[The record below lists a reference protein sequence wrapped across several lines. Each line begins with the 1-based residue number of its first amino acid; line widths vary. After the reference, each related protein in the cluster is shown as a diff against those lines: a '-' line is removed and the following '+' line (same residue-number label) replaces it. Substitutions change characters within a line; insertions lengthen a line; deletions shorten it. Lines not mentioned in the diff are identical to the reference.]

1 MTLDLS
7 HVDRAACVTQFGR
20 WEYPIWKHADD
31 LVRYRRCVLEGQP
44 EVIIETGTNTG
55 DSARWFSRLPGVE
68 MVITIDTEPARWRDG
83 APAGAPIHRIVC
95 GSTDDHALSRVDDL
109 LNPSG
114 AHWPL
119 RVMVSLDSDHS
130 AAHVAREVGLY
141 GTLVTSGCHLV
152 IEDGVLGWLSEE
164 QQRAHGILGLYKG
177 TVLDAIEGSLPT
189 LDALGFTRDLAT
201 ETLTPATMH
210 PAGWWRKS

>member
-1 MTLDLS
+1 MSLDLS
-7 HVDRAACVTQFGR
+7 HVDRTACVAQFGR

-31 LVRYRRCVLEGQP
+31 LARYRRCVLEGQP

-68 MVITIDTEPARWRDG
+68 MVITIDTEPARWRDSATG
-83 APAGAPIHRIVC
+83 VAPIHRVT
-95 GSTDDHALSRVDDL
+95 GSSVDPDVVRFAT
-109 LNPSG
+109 PPASKG
-114 AHWPL
+114 L

-130 AAHVAREVGLY
+130 AAHVAREVELY
-141 GTLVTSGCHLV
+141 GPLVTAGCHLV
-152 IEDGVLGWLSEE
+152 IEDGVLGWLSAA
-164 QQRAHGILGLYKG
+164 QQRAHGILGLYEG
-177 TVLDAIEGSLPT
+177 TVLDAIESSLPT